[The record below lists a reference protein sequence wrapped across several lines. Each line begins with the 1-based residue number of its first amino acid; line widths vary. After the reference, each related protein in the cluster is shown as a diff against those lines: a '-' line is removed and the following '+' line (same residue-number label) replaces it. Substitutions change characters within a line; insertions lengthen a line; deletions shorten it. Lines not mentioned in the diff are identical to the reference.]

1 MEYEV
6 QISAATNESYALK
19 VQVKVTSSTQERGRV
34 FSPNRGRD
42 TVDVPLP
49 LQLCKTWMHALSHSI
64 LIHKTQNGKHFNPEY
79 VSAGLTSP
87 FPIMVDSTLRNHYS
101 LLSARDTLF
110 APLAVLL

>member
-34 FSPNRGRD
+34 FSPNRGD
-42 TVDVPLP
+42 TFDVPLP
-49 LQLCKTWMHALSHSI
+49 LQLCKTWMHALSKSI

-79 VSAGLTSP
+79 VSAGLTSR
-87 FPIMVDSTLRNHYS
+87 FPIMVDSTLRNQYS
-101 LLSARDTLF
+101 FLSARDTLF
-110 APLAVLL
+110 SSLAV

>member
-34 FSPNRGRD
+34 FSPNRGD
-42 TVDVPLP
+42 TFDVPLP

-79 VSAGLTSP
+79 VSARFTSR
-87 FPIMVDSTLRNHYS
+87 FPIMVDPIEPIFPLVCKIHFVCIFGC
-101 LLSARDTLF
+101 F
-110 APLAVLL
+110 ALA